1 MPDQNVDNLMKAI
14 GNPGKYQVLIFA
26 LTSINFMIMLSTHFT
41 MIFFAAKT
49 EHHCSVAT
57 GRNIS
62 DIIPTITSNGE
73 QKLDGCNLYQN
84 GNKTQTIP
92 CNNGWTYYMEEREQT
107 IISEFDLVC
116 DNAYKADLATTIYFC
131 GVTLGGIF
139 FGVLADR
146 FGRWP
151 IIAITLLAAGIIG
164 IAIFIFRT
172 YIAFV
177 VLRFCLGLVIQGLQ
191 SSSVVLS
198 MELFSAKYRGHVGV
212 LCGVTGNIG
221 ALCFALLVYVV
232 RDWKYIQLVLSIVS
246 LVQLVSLWIIPESI
260 RWHLLHGRFK
270 KAETT
275 IRKIVKVNKLPYP
288 EDLFEK
294 VKLQSAKEIAC
305 PNTKQN
311 VNLLD
316 LYRSSSLRKVTI
328 ILSIVL
334 FSISVTFFGLSFNI
348 SFLFG
353 NKYLN
358 FAVGQVIDVLCISS
372 LLWTVP
378 RFGRRKPL
386 VSTIFISAVTIAICA
401 VIASLNTERKHA
413 NIIRTVAALG
423 GKAFSSSAIVVMILF
438 TAELYPTILRNIGFG
453 VNMFWSRV
461 GAMIAPQI
469 FFLGYKTSTLIPY
482 AIVGTLV
489 IVSGILVLMLPETRK
504 RILLDRLRSETTCEK
519 NDEQQNIINDDPVEE
534 SPL

>member
-1 MPDQNVDNLMKAI
+1 MSDQNVDNLMKAI

-49 EHHCSVAT
+49 KHHCRVAK

-62 DIIPTITSNGE
+62 DIPLIMSNG
-73 QKLDGCNLYQN
+73 QRQLDGCNLYEN

-92 CNNGWTYYMEEREQT
+92 CNNGWTYSMEEREQT

-116 DNAYKADLATTIYFC
+116 DDAYKADLATTIYFC

-164 IAIFIFRT
+164 ITIFIFRT

-177 VLRFCLGLVIQGLQ
+177 VLRFCLGLAIQGLQ

-212 LCGVTGNIG
+212 LCGLTGNIG

-232 RDWKYIQLVLSIVS
+232 KDWKYIQLVLSIVS
-246 LVQLVSLWIIPESI
+246 LVQLLSLWIIPESI

-275 IRKIVKVNKLPYP
+275 IRKIVKVNKLQYP

-294 VKLQSAKEIAC
+294 VKLQSTNEIAS

-334 FSISVTFFGLSFNI
+334 
-348 SFLFG
+348 
-353 NKYLN
+353 
-358 FAVGQVIDVLCISS
+358 
-372 LLWTVP
+372 
-378 RFGRRKPL
+378 
-386 VSTIFISAVTIAICA
+386 
-401 VIASLNTERKHA
+401 
-413 NIIRTVAALG
+413 
-423 GKAFSSSAIVVMILF
+423 
-438 TAELYPTILRNIGFG
+438 
-453 VNMFWSRV
+453 
-461 GAMIAPQI
+461 
-469 FFLGYKTSTLIPY
+469 
-482 AIVGTLV
+482 
-489 IVSGILVLMLPETRK
+489 
-504 RILLDRLRSETTCEK
+504 
-519 NDEQQNIINDDPVEE
+519 
-534 SPL
+534 